1 MGDKLLTEGERKQL
15 DELAGKLEEESERG
29 EEFFKETSKTLDEWD
44 KSLDEIEKGL
54 EELEELEELKEIIE
68 EVLHG
73 LEEGYSVTK
82 ARLPR
87 DYNKIKRIQKEGYG
101 KVHWRLMDMIL
112 YRLAGSKE
120 YIIQAYGKEVGF
132 LHTRRVNKDTLHILN
147 FCFLP
152 DYQNK
157 GLGTKTLNKVIKDNE
172 DRYLYITL
180 KVRETN
186 LKAISVYK
194 NIGFIE
200 TGRDKRY
207 YRDTKEDAIRMAFGV
222 KKD

>member
-1 MGDKLLTEGERKQL
+1 M
-15 DELAGKLEEESERG
+15 DELAGKLEEESDRG
-29 EEFFKETSKTLDEWD
+29 EEFFKETFKALDELD

-54 EELEELEELKEIIE
+54 EELKETIE

-87 DYNKIKRIQKEGYG
+87 DYNKIKSIQKEGYG
-101 KVHWRLMDMIL
+101 KVHWRLMDMLL

-120 YIIQAYGKEVGF
+120 YIIQAYGQEVGF
-132 LHTRRVNKDTLHILN
+132 LHTRRVNKDILHIMN

-157 GLGTKTLNKVIKDNE
+157 GLGTKTLNNVIRKANE
-172 DRYLYITL
+172 DGYLYITL

-207 YRDTKEDAIRMAFGV
+207 YRDTKEDALRMTYGV

>member
-1 MGDKLLTEGERKQL
+1 MEELT
-15 DELAGKLEEESERG
+15 DKLEEETERG
-29 EEFFKETSKTLDEWD
+29 EEFFKETSKTLDDLD

-54 EELEELEELKEIIE
+54 EELKETIE
-68 EVLHG
+68 EVLHD

-87 DYNKIKRIQKEGYG
+87 DYNKIKSIQKEGYG
-101 KVHWRLMDMIL
+101 KVYWRLMDMLL
-112 YRLAGSKE
+112 YRLSGSKE
-120 YIIQAYGKEVGF
+120 YIIQAYGQEVGF
-132 LHTRRVNKDTLHILN
+132 LHTRRVNKDTLHIMN
-147 FCFLP
+147 FCFLS

-157 GLGTKTLNKVIKDNE
+157 GLGTKTLNNVIRKANE
-172 DRYLYITL
+172 DGYLYITL

-207 YRDTKEDAIRMAFGV
+207 YRDTKEDALRMTYGV

>member
-1 MGDKLLTEGERKQL
+1 M
-15 DELAGKLEEESERG
+15 DELEGKLEEETERG

-54 EELEELEELKEIIE
+54 EELKETIE

-120 YIIQAYGKEVGF
+120 YIIQAYGQDVGF
-132 LHTRRVNKDTLHILN
+132 LHTRRVNKDTLHIMN

-157 GLGTKTLNKVIKDNE
+157 GVRNKD
-172 DRYLYITL
+172 
-180 KVRETN
+180 
-186 LKAISVYK
+186 
-194 NIGFIE
+194 
-200 TGRDKRY
+200 
-207 YRDTKEDAIRMAFGV
+207 V
-222 KKD
+222 K

>member
-1 MGDKLLTEGERKQL
+1 M
-15 DELAGKLEEESERG
+15 DELAGKIEEESDRG

-54 EELEELEELKEIIE
+54 EELKETIE
-68 EVLHG
+68 GVLHG

-120 YIIQAYGKEVGF
+120 YIIQAYGQELGF
-132 LHTRRVNKDTLHILN
+132 LHTRRVNKDTLHIMN

-157 GLGTKTLNKVIKDNE
+157 GLGTKTLNKVIRKANE
-172 DRYLYITL
+172 DGYLYITL

-207 YRDTKEDAIRMAFGV
+207 YRDTKEDALRMTYGV

>member
-1 MGDKLLTEGERKQL
+1 MGDILLTEGERKQL
-15 DELAGKLEEESERG
+15 DELTGKLEEESERG
-29 EEFFKETSKTLDEWD
+29 EEFFKETSKTLDELG
-44 KSLDEIEKGL
+44 KSFDEIEK
-54 EELEELEELKEIIE
+54 ELEEIEETIE
-68 EVLHG
+68 EVLHE
-73 LEEGYSVTK
+73 LEEGYSITK

-87 DYNKIKRIQKEGYG
+87 DYNKIKKIQKEGYG
-101 KVHWRLMDMIL
+101 KVNWRLVDMIL
-112 YRLAGSKE
+112 YRLSGSKE
-120 YIIQAYGKEVGF
+120 YIIKAYGQDVGF

-157 GLGTKTLNKVIKDNE
+157 GIGTKTLNKVIGKANE

-186 LKAISVYK
+186 IKAISVYK

-207 YRDTKEDAIRMAFGV
+207 YRDTKEDALRMTYGV
-222 KKD
+222 KKN

>member
-1 MGDKLLTEGERKQL
+1 M
-15 DELAGKLEEESERG
+15 DELAGKLEEESDRG
-29 EEFFKETSKTLDEWD
+29 EEFFKETFKALDELD
-44 KSLDEIEKGL
+44 KSLDKIEKGL
-54 EELEELEELKEIIE
+54 EELKETIE
-68 EVLHG
+68 GVLHG

-82 ARLPR
+82 ARLPM

-101 KVHWRLMDMIL
+101 KVYWRLMDMLL

-120 YIIQAYGKEVGF
+120 YIIQAYGQEVGF
-132 LHTRRVNKDTLHILN
+132 LHTRRVNKDTLHIMN

-152 DYQNK
+152 EYQNK
-157 GLGTKTLNKVIKDNE
+157 GLGTKTLNNVIRKANE
-172 DRYLYITL
+172 DGYLYITL

-207 YRDTKEDAIRMAFGV
+207 YRDTKEDALRMTYGV
-222 KKD
+222 KKE

>member
-1 MGDKLLTEGERKQL
+1 M
-15 DELAGKLEEESERG
+15 DELAGKLEEESDRG

-54 EELEELEELKEIIE
+54 EELKETIE

-73 LEEGYSVTK
+73 LEEGYSITK

-101 KVHWRLMDMIL
+101 KVHWRLMDMLL

-120 YIIQAYGKEVGF
+120 YIIQAYGQEVGF

-157 GLGTKTLNKVIKDNE
+157 GLGTKTLNKVIRKANE
-172 DRYLYITL
+172 DGYLYITL

-207 YRDTKEDAIRMAFGV
+207 YKDTKEDALRMTYEV

>member
-1 MGDKLLTEGERKQL
+1 M

-54 EELEELEELKEIIE
+54 EELKETIE

-120 YIIQAYGKEVGF
+120 YIIQAYGQDVGF
-132 LHTRRVNKDTLHILN
+132 LHTRRVNKDTLHIMN

-157 GLGTKTLNKVIKDNE
+157 GLGTKTLNNVIRKANE
-172 DRYLYITL
+172 DGYLYITL

-186 LKAISVYK
+186 LKAVSVYK

-207 YRDTKEDAIRMAFGV
+207 YKDTKEDALRMTYEV

>member
-1 MGDKLLTEGERKQL
+1 MTGDKLLTKEERKQL
-15 DELAGKLEEESERG
+15 DELAGKIEEETERG
-29 EEFFKETSKTLDEWD
+29 EEFFKETYKTLDELD

-54 EELEELEELKEIIE
+54 EELVETTEK
-68 EVLHG
+68 VLHK

-82 ARLPR
+82 ASLPR

-101 KVHWRLMDMIL
+101 KVNWRLMDMLL

-120 YIIQAYGKEVGF
+120 YIIQAYRQDVGF
-132 LHTRRVNKDTLHILN
+132 LHTRRVNKDTLHIMN
-147 FCFLP
+147 ICFLP

-157 GLGTKTLNKVIKDNE
+157 GLGTKTLNKVIRKANE
-172 DRYLYITL
+172 DGYLYITI

-207 YRDTKEDAIRMAFGV
+207 YKDTKEDALRMTYGA
-222 KKD
+222 KKE

>member
-1 MGDKLLTEGERKQL
+1 M
-15 DELAGKLEEESERG
+15 DELLGKLEEESERG
-29 EEFFKETSKTLDEWD
+29 EEFFKETSKTLDELD
-44 KSLDEIEKGL
+44 KSFDEIEK
-54 EELEELEELKEIIE
+54 ELEELEETIE
-68 EVLHG
+68 EDLHE
-73 LEEGYSVTK
+73 LEEGYSITK

-87 DYNKIKRIQKEGYG
+87 DYNKIKRIQKEAYG
-101 KVHWRLMDMIL
+101 KVYWRLMDMIL

-120 YIIQAYGKEVGF
+120 YIIQAYGQEVGF

-157 GLGTKTLNKVIKDNE
+157 GLGTKTLNKVIRKANE
-172 DRYLYITL
+172 DGYLYITL

-207 YRDTKEDAIRMAFGV
+207 YKDTKEDALRMTYEV

>member
-1 MGDKLLTEGERKQL
+1 MNELT
-15 DELAGKLEEESERG
+15 GKLEE
-29 EEFFKETSKTLDEWD
+29 T
-44 KSLDEIEKGL
+44 IEDTIK
-54 EELEELEELKEIIE
+54 
-68 EVLHG
+68 EVLHE

-87 DYNKIKRIQKEGYG
+87 DYNKIKRIQKDGYG
-101 KVHWRLMDMIL
+101 KVHWRLMDMLL
-112 YRLAGSKE
+112 YRLAGSEE
-120 YIIQAYGKEVGF
+120 YIIQAYGQEVGF
-132 LHTRRVNKDTLHILN
+132 LHTRRVNKDTLHIMN
-147 FCFLP
+147 FCFLT

-157 GLGTKTLNKVIKDNE
+157 GLGTKTLNTIIRKANE
-172 DRYLYITL
+172 DGYLYITL

-200 TGRDKRY
+200 IGRDKRY
-207 YRDTKEDAIRMAFGV
+207 YKDTKEDALRMAYGV